1 MGSSSDEV
9 LMNYFIE
16 LTKYTRRE
24 EALIG
29 IVCGIKDEDIPEFTD
44 YIKDENGKKDE
55 HILLEK
61 FIAFSNIKH
70 YDMHDGKE
78 YK

>member
-9 LMNYFIE
+9 LMNYFRE

-44 YIKDENGKKDE
+44 YIKDENGNKDE

-61 FIAFSNIKH
+61 FIDFRNK
-70 YDMHDGKE
+70 KN
-78 YK
+78 YKNDDIEE